1 MNRNGGHQHS
11 RNNRRSN
18 GGPNGNGGPSPS
30 KWQEFRASHQNP
42 EHEMN
47 EGRKPNFVPESVDF
61 IPGQRM
67 FGTVEKMMNSYGFID
82 VLDRKGRVF
91 FHFSQYK
98 NGGNEPLRVHDEVEF
113 EMMIDDRN
121 SRVVASKVVRLPRGT
136 IEYETLS
143 PERICGYVAAPPT
156 RAHPG
161 SLTYSTGGEYFF
173 IPFFYN
179 DVVPETPLF
188 KNDEV
193 SFFIST
199 NKRTKSLSAKKVTVV
214 ARSQAP
220 KRFRGR
226 VSGMK
231 DSFGFIKRAEVAVE
245 IFFHYSQ
252 VAADVPDL
260 RVGNDVEFSI
270 ENRKDKEVAVNV
282 TLLPDGSVVFDDISE
297 KILSGRLLTIPTNKR
312 DEGKIECTSD
322 GKIYA
327 FAEADR
333 DGNAYTVQ
341 ENDIVRFLIATDR
354 RDHSKRAVS
363 IQLDIDATKAE
374 KNEERETGIVAAV
387 KVLEGFGFI
396 KCQSR
401 ENRMFF
407 HCSEIIDAQHRVKMS
422 DEVEFT
428 VMPDTM
434 VNSKPRLHA
443 TRIKILPKGSVH
455 FSTLSNQLY
464 NGVICGEKSI
474 KSDAFPDLVEME
486 EALDDLAE
494 GESVAF
500 RIRENKRTDE
510 RIAVEVRSLKRDL
523 RYGTVILKKDSY
535 GFIESEDHCK
545 EIFFHY
551 SEIVSESDQITL
563 GSTVEYSENLKDNK
577 LCAVGI
583 KISKKDLSAD
593 EDVSQQV
600 LSGIV
605 KQELKSSN
613 QSYGGVIDITEAEG
627 TTELSSVRFSSTS
640 MAEKRTFNQNDPVC
654 FQLATHKKTGD
665 IRAVNVQLK
674 RKQQQSTIESIKG
687 EYGFINYQ
695 EGEGDSKNVFFHA
708 TNLIDV
714 AIADLGVG
722 DVVKFSVIHNKRSGN
737 TCAAGIR
744 LIKKAPK
751 TEITAKEPVSKD
763 SPARPERLKMKLS
776 RNSESKEDSPVIR
789 QPKGPE
795 AAGVKGFGRQMSR
808 STTEENGTGE
818 PDSVAEMET
827 LETEEVVSCEIEAAA
842 VSEE

>member
-1 MNRNGGHQHS
+1 MNRNGHQK
-11 RNNRRSN
+11 NRRSAGQN
-18 GGPNGNGGPSPS
+18 GTPS
-30 KWQEFRASHQNP
+30 KWQEFRAARHPEQ
-42 EHEMN
+42 EHEA
-47 EGRKPNFVPESVDF
+47 RKPRNDVPEF
-61 IPGQRM
+61 LPGQRM

-82 VLDRKGRVF
+82 VLDSRGRIF
-91 FHFSQYK
+91 FHFSQVA
-98 NGGNEPLRVHDEVEF
+98 NGGNYEQLRVADEVEF
-113 EMMIDDRN
+113 EMIMDERN
-121 SRVVASKVVRLPRGT
+121 GRIVASKVVRLPRGT

-143 PERICGYVAAPPT
+143 PDRICGYVAAPPT

-179 DVVPETPLF
+179 DVVPEVPLY

-220 KRFRGR
+220 QRFKGR

-270 ENRKDKEVAVNV
+270 ENRKDKEVAINV
-282 TLLPDGSVVFDDISE
+282 SLLPDGSVVFDDISE
-297 KILSGRLLTIPTNKR
+297 KILSGKLLTIPTNKR
-312 DEGKIECTSD
+312 DEGKIECVSD
-322 GKIYA
+322 GKIYS

-333 DGNAYTVQ
+333 DGNAYTMQ
-341 ENDIVRFLIATDR
+341 ENDTIRFLVATDR
-354 RDHSKRAVS
+354 RDQSKRAVS
-363 IQLDIDATKAE
+363 IQLDIDTTKVE
-374 KNEERETGIVAAV
+374 KNEQREIGIVAAV

-407 HCSEIIDAQHRVKMS
+407 HCSEIIDAEHRVKMS

-455 FSTLSNQLY
+455 FSSVSSQLF
-464 NGVICGEKSI
+464 NGIVTEDGSI
-474 KSDAFPDLVEME
+474 KSEAFPTLVEIE
-486 EALDDLAE
+486 NAIDELEE
-494 GESVAF
+494 GEKVTF
-500 RIRENKRTDE
+500 RVRENKRTDE
-510 RIAVEVRSLKRDL
+510 RAAVEVRSLKRDL
-523 RYGTVILKKDSY
+523 RYGIVILKKDSY

-551 SEIVSESDQITL
+551 SEVLSKAEHITL
-563 GSTVEYSENLKDNK
+563 GSIVEYSENFKDNK

-583 KISKKDLSAD
+583 QLSSKDLSAD
-593 EDVSQQV
+593 EDYSQQL
-600 LSGIV
+600 LSGTV
-605 KQELKSSN
+605 KQELKSTN
-613 QSYGGVIDITEAEG
+613 QSYGGLIAIKEAEG
-627 TTELSSVRFSSTS
+627 RTDLETVRFSSTS
-640 MAEKRTFNQNDPVC
+640 MAEKRTLNQNDPVC
-654 FQLATHKKTGD
+654 FQLATHKKTGTV
-665 IRAVNVQLK
+665 RAYNVQLK

-708 TNLIDV
+708 TNLIEV
-714 AIADLGVG
+714 SIADLGVG
-722 DVVKFSVIHNKRSGN
+722 DIVKFSVIHNKRSGN

-744 LIKKAPK
+744 LVKKAAK
-751 TEITAKEPVSKD
+751 IEIDAAPKD

-776 RNSESKEDSPVIR
+776 RNSESKDETPVIR

-795 AAGVKGFGRQMSR
+795 SAGIKGFGRQMSR
-808 STTEENGTGE
+808 STTEENGENGTEE
-818 PDSVAEMET
+818 PESVAEIET
-827 LETEEVVSCEIEAAA
+827 LETEEIESCE
-842 VSEE
+842 VEEPAPKQEL

>member
-1 MNRNGGHQHS
+1 MNRNGQKSNSH
-11 RNNRRSN
+11 RRSN
-18 GGPNGNGGPSPS
+18 GGQNGTPS
-30 KWQEFRASHQNP
+30 KWQEFRAARHP
-42 EHEMN
+42 EQEHDA
-47 EGRKPNFVPESVDF
+47 RKPRNDVPEF
-61 IPGQRM
+61 LPGQRM

-82 VLDRKGRVF
+82 VLDSRGRIF
-91 FHFSQYK
+91 FHFSQVA
-98 NGGNEPLRVHDEVEF
+98 NGGNNEQLRVADEVEF
-113 EMMIDDRN
+113 EMIMDERN
-121 SRVVASKVVRLPRGT
+121 GKIVASKVVRLPRGT

-143 PERICGYVAAPPT
+143 PDRICGYVAAPPS

-179 DVVPETPLF
+179 DVVPEVPLF

-220 KRFRGR
+220 QRFKGR

-282 TLLPDGSVVFDDISE
+282 SLLPDGSVVFDDICE

-312 DEGKIECTSD
+312 DEGKIECASD

-327 FAEADR
+327 FSEADR
-333 DGNAYTVQ
+333 DGNAYTMQ
-341 ENDIVRFLIATDR
+341 ENDTVRFLVATDR
-354 RDHSKRAVS
+354 RDQSKRAVS
-363 IQLDIDATKAE
+363 IQLDIDTTKVE
-374 KNEERETGIVAAV
+374 KNEEREIGIVAAV

-407 HCSEIIDAQHRVKMS
+407 HCSEIIDAEHRVKMS

-455 FSTLSNQLY
+455 FTSVSSQLY
-464 NGVICGEKSI
+464 NGVVTEDKLIKSEAFPSLVEIENAIDELEEGEK
-474 KSDAFPDLVEME
+474 VT
-486 EALDDLAE
+486 
-494 GESVAF
+494 F
-500 RIRENKRTDE
+500 RVRENKRADE
-510 RIAVEVRSLKRDL
+510 RAAVEVRSLKRDL
-523 RYGTVILKKDSY
+523 RYGIVILKKDSY

-551 SEIVSESDQITL
+551 SEVVSKADKITL

-583 KISKKDLSAD
+583 QLSSKDLSAD
-593 EDVSQQV
+593 EEYSQEL

-613 QSYGGVIDITEAEG
+613 QSYGGLIAIKEAEG
-627 TTELSSVRFSSTS
+627 RTELETVRFSSTS
-640 MAEKRTFNQNDPVC
+640 MAEKRTLNQNDPVC
-654 FQLATHKKTGD
+654 FQLATHKKTGAV
-665 IRAVNVQLK
+665 RAYNVQLK

-714 AIADLGVG
+714 SIADLGVG
-722 DVVKFSVIHNKRSGN
+722 DIVKFSVIHNKRSGN

-744 LIKKAPK
+744 LVKKAPK
-751 TEITAKEPVSKD
+751 GEIDAAPKD

-776 RNSESKEDSPVIR
+776 RNSESKDDTPVIR

-795 AAGVKGFGRQMSR
+795 SAGIRGFGRQMSR
-808 STTEENGTGE
+808 STTEENGENETEE
-818 PDSVAEMET
+818 PESVAEIET
-827 LETEEVVSCEIEAAA
+827 LETEEIESCEVEEPEVAPK
-842 VSEE
+842 SE